1 MNYSAYVTLVPMKDL
16 VTSTQRGL
24 STPYLRN
31 GTEAILLVKAK
42 DITSDGDLLAET
54 VDTEH
59 VRRTP
64 AFERAR
70 LKPGDVLVT
79 VAGSRFRAAVVTD
92 AAADLIAS
100 NSLIALS
107 LDRSRVLPE
116 FAAWYLNSSRGQAD
130 IQRWA
135 SGAGMM
141 SLNTASLLEVAIPL
155 PTLEEQQ
162 RLVDLLR
169 LVRSYRTILEEETEL
184 LKKIMDSLM
193 EDVIRA

>member
-1 MNYSAYVTLVPMKDL
+1 MKPAASVSCIPLKDL
-16 VTSTQRGL
+16 VTSTRRGL
-24 STPYLRN
+24 STPYLRDGN
-31 GTEAILLVKAK
+31 ESILLVKAK
-42 DITSDGDLLAET
+42 DITIDGNLSAET
-54 VDTEH
+54 VDTER

-64 AFERAR
+64 AFDRAR
-70 LKPGDVLVT
+70 LTPGDLLVT
-79 VAGSRFRAAVVTD
+79 VAGSRFRAAVVHE

-107 LDRSRVLPE
+107 FDESRILPE

-141 SLNTASLLEVAIPL
+141 SLNTASLLEVTIPL
-155 PTLEEQQ
+155 PSLEEQE

-169 LVRSYRTILEEETEL
+169 LVRSYRGILEEETAL
-184 LKKIMDSLM
+184 LNKIMDSLM
-193 EDVIRA
+193 EDVIRE